1 MTCTKNWWTRATQST
16 LFVSLLA
23 LQGAPSS
30 AIAADP
36 EYGKVGQPVHLV
48 VGYQPYDTIS
58 YSAAVIRALELW
70 KKYLPA
76 DSKVEFQAG
85 LQGSI
90 IVNQMLAGKQQI
102 GYLGDVPAVVVTTK
116 TEQAKIKLVANTG
129 FSPGQRCNV
138 IMVRADAPDFK
149 TPQEAVKWLDG
160 KTIATPKGSCA
171 DRFLGNVIEKT
182 HIKPEAIMNQSL
194 EVLST
199 NLRAK
204 KLDAVALWEP
214 TASRIGNLVG
224 EGIAKYA
231 ITGHAFDIPDSGYI
245 AMRDDFMTQRPDV
258 VKAWMKMEME
268 AQRFV
273 LDPKNW
279 VKVAEIVKGQTTGI
293 TVRMAWFSIYGAI
306 PTAAGG
312 SPIRD
317 EKPFVFDDRVH
328 KQLKSIYTFLHQS
341 KVINVGE
348 PPPGALDDSVA
359 RTVAGEAGA
368 SLPLGSIKAQDI
380 ATAPK

>member
-1 MTCTKNWWTRATQST
+1 MTYTKKWWARAAQKT
-16 LFVSLLA
+16 LLASLLL
-23 LQGAPSS
+23 LQGEHFAR
-30 AIAADP
+30 AGDQG
-36 EYGKVGQPVHLV
+36 YGKVGQPVHLV
-48 VGYQPYDTIS
+48 VGYQPYDTVS
-58 YSAAVIRALELW
+58 YSAAVIRGLALW
-70 KKYLPA
+70 KKFLPA
-76 DSKVEFQAG
+76 GSEVEFQAG

-102 GYLGDVPAVVVTTK
+102 GYLGDVPAVLVTTK
-116 TEQAKIKLVANTG
+116 TEQAKVKLVVNTG
-129 FSPGQRCNV
+129 FSAGQRCNV

-149 TPQEAVKWLDG
+149 TSQDAIKWLDG

-171 DRFLGNVIEKT
+171 DRFLGNVIDRT
-182 HIKPEAIMNQSL
+182 HIKPDAIMNQSL

-231 ITGHAFDIPDSGYI
+231 ITGYPFDIPDSGYI

-258 VKAWMKMEME
+258 VKAWVKMEME
-268 AQRFV
+268 AQRFI
-273 LDPKNW
+273 LDPKNQL
-279 VKVAEIVKGQTTGI
+279 KVAEIVKGQTTGI
-293 TVRMAWFSIYGAI
+293 TLRMAWFSIYGAI
-306 PTAAGG
+306 PVTAGG

-317 EKPFVFDDRVH
+317 EKPFVFDERVH
-328 KQLKSIYTFLHQS
+328 KQLNSIYTFLHQS

-348 PPPGALDDSVA
+348 APAGSLDDSVA
-359 RTVAGEAGA
+359 RAVANEAGT

-380 ATAPK
+380 ANAPK